1 MSEHSRRIDLF
12 EQRLL
17 IVDNEISAMKD
28 DKVSTE
34 KHDSENAQ
42 TTDSNIIE
50 IRRNDKFSDIYQK
63 EIDAF

>member
-12 EQRLL
+12 EQRLV

-28 DKVSTE
+28 VKINAE
-34 KHDSENAQ
+34 KHEGDSAQ